1 MKAMVMEKLGAANL
15 ALRDV
20 PDPKSG
26 AGEVLVR
33 MRAASLNFRDLLVLD
48 GKYGSMQK
56 RENLILL
63 SDGAGEIAEVGAGV
77 TEWKVGDRVVGC
89 FFPHWQDGAADENA
103 LRGALGGQVGRRR
116 VRVPRVRPRRNS
128 RHSTESRVLSRP
140 RPCLVPR

>member
-33 MRAASLNFRDLLVLD
+33 MRAASLNSAICSCSTANTARCRSA
-48 GKYGSMQK
+48 K
-56 RENLILL
+56 NLILL

-89 FFPHWQDGAADENA
+89 FFPHWQDGAPDETLCAARWEDNRTA
-103 LRGALGGQVGRRR
+103 
-116 VRVPRVRPRRNS
+116 S
-128 RHSTESRVLSRP
+128 RASTACSAEKKFSPFHRI
-140 RPCLVPR
+140 